1 MTKQEFQTKYDENTF
16 FNTQDVLMRLAANL
30 SDMQMYLSDNK
41 EMVEKMNSLKDY
53 IFDYKTVLR
62 IEELDKIR
70 KNREQQIE
78 MDEFNSH
85 LGRY

>member
-1 MTKQEFQTKYDENTF
+1 MTKQEFQTTYGENPF
-16 FNTQDVLMRLAANL
+16 FATQDILMRIAANL
-30 SDMQMYLSDNK
+30 SDMQMQFSDNK
-41 EMVEKMNSLKDY
+41 EMVEKMNSLKNY

-62 IEELDKIR
+62 MEELNKIR

>member
-1 MTKQEFQTKYDENTF
+1 MTKQEFQTTYGEISLFD
-16 FNTQDVLMRLAANL
+16 TQDVLMRIASNL

-41 EMVEKMNSLKDY
+41 EMVEKMNALKNY

-62 IEELDKIR
+62 MEELNKIR

-85 LGRY
+85 LGRF

>member
-1 MTKQEFQTKYDENTF
+1 
-16 FNTQDVLMRLAANL
+16 MRIASNL

-41 EMVEKMNSLKDY
+41 EMVEKMNALKNY

-62 IEELDKIR
+62 MEELNKIR

-85 LGRY
+85 LGRF

>member
-1 MTKQEFQTKYDENTF
+1 MTKQEFQTKYGENPF
-16 FNTQDVLMRLAANL
+16 FETQDILMRLAANL
-30 SDMQMYLSDNK
+30 SDMQMYLSDK
-41 EMVEKMNSLKDY
+41 EMVERMNKLKEY

-62 IEELDKIR
+62 VEELNKIR

>member
-1 MTKQEFQTKYDENTF
+1 MTKQEFQTTYSENPF
-16 FNTQDVLMRLAANL
+16 FDTQDVLMRISANL
-30 SDMQMYLSDNK
+30 TDMQLQFSDNK
-41 EMVEKMNSLKDY
+41 EMVEKMNLLKNY

-62 IEELDKIR
+62 IEELNKIR

-85 LGRY
+85 LDRY

>member
-1 MTKQEFQTKYDENTF
+1 MTKQEFQTKYDEMPYF
-16 FNTQDVLMRLAANL
+16 ETQDILMRIASNL

-41 EMVEKMNSLKDY
+41 EMVEKMNSLKNY

>member
-1 MTKQEFQTKYDENTF
+1 MTKQEFQTTYGENPF
-16 FNTQDVLMRLAANL
+16 FDTQDILMRIAANL
-30 SDMQMYLSDNK
+30 SDMQMQFSDNK
-41 EMVEKMNSLKDY
+41 EMVEKMNSLKNY

-62 IEELDKIR
+62 MEELNKIR

>member
-1 MTKQEFQTKYDENTF
+1 MTKQEFQKTYGENPF
-16 FNTQDVLMRLAANL
+16 FETQDVLMRIASNL

-41 EMVEKMNSLKDY
+41 EMVEKMNTLKNY

-62 IEELDKIR
+62 IEELNKIR

-85 LGRY
+85 LGRF

>member
-1 MTKQEFQTKYDENTF
+1 
-16 FNTQDVLMRLAANL
+16 
-30 SDMQMYLSDNK
+30 
-41 EMVEKMNSLKDY
+41 MVEKMNSLKNY

>member
-1 MTKQEFQTKYDENTF
+1 MTKQEFQKTYGENPF
-16 FNTQDVLMRLAANL
+16 FETQDVLMRIASNL

-41 EMVEKMNSLKDY
+41 EMFEKMNALKNY
-53 IFDYKTVLR
+53 IFDYKAVLR
-62 IEELDKIR
+62 IEELNKIR